1 MTCTML
7 ISARCV
13 QRRRQ
18 LCAPDRVHFRGYTPY
33 LTLYVHGRRYDVHAR
48 PRVSCVSCVRAHA
61 TQRHTDHRV
70 ACDCETAVAVH
81 STFIA
86 LTLSASG
93 DQTSNDHIYS
103 MCHVWGGTL
112 AHLKPPH
119 TQSGPR
125 PRKACANPHDR
136 APAAQRRCRTYS
148 HATRLR
154 PDAVRPRLHYPLA
167 QLALMHQ
174 TQ

>member
-1 MTCTML
+1 MTCTIL

-13 QRRRQ
+13 QWRRQ
-18 LCAPDRVHFRGYTPY
+18 KLRVCAPDRVHFRGYTPY

-103 MCHVWGGTL
+103 MCGEVHWPTSQTSTHTHSPDPDPVKHVLTRTTAHQRPSAAAVPTVTL
-112 AHLKPPH
+112 LVSA
-119 TQSGPR
+119 QMQCGPASTT
-125 PRKACANPHDR
+125 P
-136 APAAQRRCRTYS
+136 
-148 HATRLR
+148 
-154 PDAVRPRLHYPLA
+154 
-167 QLALMHQ
+167 
-174 TQ
+174 